1 MMHRVEALASVVE
14 SRFMSGNRA
23 YLDHNATS
31 VLRPAARDAMVAAL
45 DLGGNPSSVHGE
57 GRNARRLVEK
67 ARACVASLVG
77 VDSEA
82 VTFTSGAT
90 EAANLALTPHIRNS
104 GVLQPAGI
112 LYVLETEHPCILA
125 GGRFEAEQIKT
136 IPVLESG
143 LVDFKAFDQL
153 LNNHQETNGR
163 PYVAVQ
169 LVNSETGVIQ
179 PVAEIAKKT
188 RFKGGYT
195 LCDAVQ
201 AVGRIPVDAKE
212 LGVDFMILSAHKI
225 GGPQGVG
232 AFINAHSI
240 LDVSPAIRGG
250 SQETNRRAG
259 TENVAAISGFG
270 AAAVEA
276 ASDITKYSKITG
288 LRDSIIEQLTPI
300 CAGNGLADGLVVF
313 GADAER
319 VGNTLLFGLSGLKA
333 ETALIAFDLDGVA
346 VSSGSAC
353 SSGKVGTSHVL
364 EAMGADANMAR
375 GAIRISLG
383 WNSTQE
389 DADKFIVSFK
399 RVTKRL
405 SEMTKAKLSGAA

>member
-1 MMHRVEALASVVE
+1 MT
-14 SRFMSGNRA
+14 GNRA

-31 VLRPAARDAMVAAL
+31 VLRPAARDAMIDAIESS
-45 DLGGNPSSVHGE
+45 GNPSSVHGE

-67 ARACVASLVG
+67 ARSEVAALVN
-77 VDSEA
+77 VDTDS

-90 EAANLALTPHIRNS
+90 EAAHLALTPHIRNS
-104 GVLQPAGI
+104 GILQPAGV
-112 LYVLETEHPCILA
+112 LYVLETEHPCVLA
-125 GGRFEAEQIKT
+125 GGRFDQEQIVS
-136 IPVLESG
+136 IPVLG
-143 LVDFKAFDQL
+143 NGVIDFDAFDKL
-153 LNNHQETNGR
+153 LNDHKETNGR

-179 PVAEIAKKT
+179 PITEIAKRT

-201 AVGRIPVDAKE
+201 AVGRIAVDAKD

-232 AFINAHSI
+232 AFINVHSI
-240 LDVSPAIRGG
+240 LDVTPAVRGG
-250 SQETNRRAG
+250 SQETNKRAG
-259 TENVAAISGFG
+259 TENVPAIAGFG
-270 AAAVEA
+270 AAATEA
-276 ASDITKYSKITG
+276 AKDIADYSKITV
-288 LRDSIIEQLTPI
+288 LRDSIINQLAPI
-300 CAGNGLADGLVVF
+300 CSANGLMDNLAVF
-313 GADAER
+313 GADVEC

-353 SSGKVGTSHVL
+353 SSGKVGKSHVL
-364 EAMGADANMAR
+364 EAMNADADMAR
-375 GAIRISLG
+375 GAIRVSLG

-389 DADKFIVSFK
+389 DVEKFITSFK
-399 RVTKRL
+399 RIAKRL
-405 SEMTKAKLSGAA
+405 SDMTKSKLSGAA